1 MAELMGYD
9 NFARDIKQL
18 IHDKQYRAL
27 QMLNTETVAL
37 YWSIGR
43 EIYRQ
48 QQEKGW
54 GKSVVEMLARD
65 LQQEFPGARGY
76 SAANLWRMRNFY
88 LTYHESENLAP
99 LVREISW
106 SNNILIMEKC
116 KDDLERQFYLQM
128 TKRYG
133 WTKRLLANFIEA

>member
-65 LQQEFPGARGY
+65 LQHEFPGRRDIRRQTCGVCAIFTSPIMSRK
-76 SAANLWRMRNFY
+76 
-88 LTYHESENLAP
+88 
-99 LVREISW
+99 ISHHW
-106 SNNILIMEKC
+106 CEK
-116 KDDLERQFYLQM
+116 
-128 TKRYG
+128 
-133 WTKRLLANFIEA
+133 

>member
-48 QQEKGW
+48 QQEKGL
-54 GKSVVEMLARD
+54 GKIRCRNART
-65 LQQEFPGARGY
+65 G
-76 SAANLWRMRNFY
+76 SAAGVSGREGIFGR
-88 LTYHESENLAP
+88 ESLAH
-99 LVREISW
+99 
-106 SNNILIMEKC
+106 
-116 KDDLERQFYLQM
+116 
-128 TKRYG
+128 
-133 WTKRLLANFIEA
+133 A

>member
-65 LQQEFPGARGY
+65 LQQEFPGGGDIRLRICGAC
-76 SAANLWRMRNFY
+76 A
-88 LTYHESENLAP
+88 
-99 LVREISW
+99 ISI
-106 SNNILIMEKC
+106 SPIMSRKISHHWCEK
-116 KDDLERQFYLQM
+116 
-128 TKRYG
+128 
-133 WTKRLLANFIEA
+133 

>member
-37 YWSIGR
+37 YWAIGR

-48 QQEKGW
+48 QREKGW

-65 LQQEFPGARGY
+65 LQQEFPGRRDIRRRIS
-76 SAANLWRMRNFY
+76 SACAIF
-88 LTYHESENLAP
+88 TS
-99 LVREISW
+99 
-106 SNNILIMEKC
+106 LIMSRRISHHWCEK
-116 KDDLERQFYLQM
+116 
-128 TKRYG
+128 
-133 WTKRLLANFIEA
+133 

>member
-1 MAELMGYD
+1 MGRGFFCCLNAHAGLQWSYTNLAPLVREMGGETMVELIGYD

-37 YWSIGR
+37 YWAIGR

-54 GKSVVEMLARD
+54 
-65 LQQEFPGARGY
+65 
-76 SAANLWRMRNFY
+76 
-88 LTYHESENLAP
+88 ENLLWKCSHGICSTSFQGRRDIRLRICGACA
-99 LVREISW
+99 ISI
-106 SNNILIMEKC
+106 SPIMSRKISHHWCEK
-116 KDDLERQFYLQM
+116 
-128 TKRYG
+128 
-133 WTKRLLANFIEA
+133 

>member
-1 MAELMGYD
+1 MVELIGYD

-37 YWSIGR
+37 YWAIGR

-65 LQQEFPGARGY
+65 LQQEFPGRGDI
-76 SAANLWRMRNFY
+76 RPR
-88 LTYHESENLAP
+88 
-99 LVREISW
+99 ISGACAI
-106 SNNILIMEKC
+106 SISLIMSRKISHHWCEK
-116 KDDLERQFYLQM
+116 
-128 TKRYG
+128 
-133 WTKRLLANFIEA
+133 